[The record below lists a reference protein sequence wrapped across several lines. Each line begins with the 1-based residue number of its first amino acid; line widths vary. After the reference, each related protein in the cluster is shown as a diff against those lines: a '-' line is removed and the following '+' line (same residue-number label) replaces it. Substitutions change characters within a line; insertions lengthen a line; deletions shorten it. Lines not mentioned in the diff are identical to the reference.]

1 MRPVT
6 HVHPDTGLVVRSK
19 VIGGTACGKQ
29 GYSSRKL
36 AKSTAAIQSR
46 NTGETLTAYHCTR
59 GCHCW
64 HIGHPPGTRAV
75 AS

>member
-6 HVHPDTGLVVRSK
+6 HIHPDTGLVIRSK
-19 VIGGTACGKQ
+19 VARATACGKQ

-36 AKSTAAIQSR
+36 AKSTAKIQAKA
-46 NTGETLTAYHCTR
+46 TGEDLQAYHCPR

-64 HIGHPPGTRAV
+64 HIGHPPGSKNQV
-75 AS
+75 A